1 MLLCSKGVFSDF
13 SRRSLRNITSLVRFC
28 TMADRLTLF
37 QSIGLTRGK
46 AQDTVKNEGLSKR
59 LESVILQVGYST
71 LDRFHLLFIYV
82 FPRPFCA
89 NSVQIFETNIR
100 APSWCNNMRPEKNS
114 AERIRVKSLILNPL
128 KSKAYLSI
136 LSLYPEQRLLK
147 LSIFIPSPLPLPPGS
162 CSLAGG
168 GVV

>member
-1 MLLCSKGVFSDF
+1 MPQHSQVQPGMSKYSHASNGYVCMYTVCTQVTSPGTPYDPYMQYLLDQLKTAGQGARNGYISLHVLMLLCSKGVFSDF

-71 LDRFHLLFIYV
+71 LDRFHLLFFYV

-100 APSWCNNMRPEKNS
+100 APS
-114 AERIRVKSLILNPL
+114 
-128 KSKAYLSI
+128 
-136 LSLYPEQRLLK
+136 
-147 LSIFIPSPLPLPPGS
+147 
-162 CSLAGG
+162 
-168 GVV
+168 